1 MCYVDVMLE
10 RVKGLS
16 KTRTNPVV
24 YEELYLQPVCVGND
38 VTKYFKLQ
46 YVLVNILLYNY
57 AKFINQI
64 MFENKIKLT
73 MYLSQH
79 LDGIE

>member
-46 YVLVNILLYNY
+46 YVLVN
-57 AKFINQI
+57 
-64 MFENKIKLT
+64 M
-73 MYLSQH
+73 
-79 LDGIE
+79 